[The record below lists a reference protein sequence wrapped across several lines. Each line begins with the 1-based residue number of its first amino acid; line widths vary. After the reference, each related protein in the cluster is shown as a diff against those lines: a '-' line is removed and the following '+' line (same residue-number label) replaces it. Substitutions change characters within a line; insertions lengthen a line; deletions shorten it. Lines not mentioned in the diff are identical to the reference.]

1 MPRLRNK
8 KQSFFAVFLRRTV
21 LLLMITACAAAA
33 WWGWRVIQGES
44 VRFSFMLMEING
56 EATKILRGETVPLNP
71 FDTVRIVDVGASV
84 PFDYGI
90 GLEAEGIDVDS
101 LRHAQIQLVEL
112 LPGKEAFERYRF
124 NVSAQ
129 YRGSPIG
136 DVIWEIEP
144 SVENW
149 LERANRLIN
158 DKMRINFLERA
169 VEFTSGDPRIERR
182 LLDEYKRASRWL
194 SALDLL
200 KKMAAETPDISIYAE
215 LLEVYKGLD
224 DLQGV
229 TSVLSTLVKREPR
242 KSEWRLRL
250 GEALEQAGDK
260 RGAAEHYRAALG
272 ISEESELPELYKH
285 LGYLYTEIGEY
296 SKAVKMYSEAAK
308 LDQKDANLHYNLA
321 FLYDTLGKPDKAEF
335 HLENAVTLKS
345 RDVDGRLK
353 LAGRLIDRGRTKKA
367 EAYLAEVLEQSPNN
381 LDALML
387 MASIAENEGRKQ
399 ELVDLYRRINSIDP
413 KNETVIYNLGVS
425 FYELE
430 RFEECSDWLGF
441 YVESHPGDFT
451 VQEMLFDCYLKTGK
465 EDEAFDVAE
474 RILELKPEVL
484 YPYNF
489 IVDYLAD
496 RGEYEKIIERL
507 DPAVKSHPDS
517 VELKR
522 NLLLAYRQAGK
533 TRAAVN
539 LAGELVKESPFDK
552 DLLEFLFDGYRS
564 VGDESSALK
573 TAEVLASLDVA
584 DDDVYGF
591 IFDQLSGDEKFDRI
605 IEIMEEAVQK
615 SPERVRLREYLAVA
629 YLKTENEAGAAV
641 QMEEIVRL
649 RPNDI
654 AMVLNLARL
663 QEKRGKYSDA
673 AEAYEQAMTL
683 DPDNEEAEEGYLRT
697 RLKGVA
703 GD

>member
-1 MPRLRNK
+1 M
-8 KQSFFAVFLRRTV
+8 V
-21 LLLMITACAAAA
+21 LLLLIAACAAAA

-44 VRFSFMLMEING
+44 VRFSSILIEING
-56 EATKILRGETVPLNP
+56 EPTKILRGETLPLNP
-71 FDTVRIVDVGASV
+71 FDTVQIIDVGASV

-90 GLEAEGIDVDS
+90 RLEAEGIDVDS
-101 LRHAQIQLVEL
+101 LRHAQMQLVEL
-112 LPGKEAFERYRF
+112 LPGKEAFARYRF
-124 NVSAQ
+124 NVSVR
-129 YRGSPIG
+129 YRESPIG

-149 LERANRLIN
+149 LERSNRLIN
-158 DKMRINFLERA
+158 DEMRINFLERA
-169 VEFTSGDPRIERR
+169 VEFTSGDARIERR
-182 LLDEYKRASRWL
+182 LLDEYKRASRWR

-200 KKMAAETPDISIYAE
+200 KKMAAETPDTSLYAE

-229 TSVLSTLVKREPR
+229 RSVLSTLVKREPR
-242 KSEWRLRL
+242 EPEWRLRL
-250 GEALEQAGDK
+250 AEVLEQAGDK
-260 RGAAEHYRAALG
+260 REAAEHYRAALD
-272 ISEESELPELYKH
+272 ISEESDLPELYKH

-296 SKAVKMYSEAAK
+296 SKAVKMYTEAAR

-321 FLYDTLGKPDKAEF
+321 FLYDRLGKPDRAEF

-345 RDVDGRLK
+345 RDIDGRLN
-353 LAGRLIDRGRTKKA
+353 LADRLIDRGETKKA
-367 EAYLAEVLEQSPNN
+367 EAYLTEVLEHSPNN

-387 MASIAENEGRKQ
+387 MANIAENEGRKR
-399 ELVDLYRRINSIDP
+399 ELVELYRRINRLDP
-413 KNETVIYNLGVS
+413 KNETVIYNLGVLL
-425 FYELE
+425 YELE
-430 RFEECSDWLGF
+430 RFGECSDWLAL
-441 YVESHPGDFT
+441 YAESHPGDVP
-451 VQEMLFDCYLKTGK
+451 VQEMLFDCYIKAGK

-484 YPYNF
+484 YPYRF

-496 RGEYEKIIERL
+496 KGKYEQIIERL
-507 DPAVKSHPDS
+507 EPAVKSHPDS

-522 NLLLAYRQAGK
+522 NLLLAYKQAGK

-539 LAGELVKESPFDK
+539 LGGELIKESPGDK

-573 TAEVLASLDVA
+573 TAEALVSLEVA
-584 DDDVYGF
+584 DEDVYGF
-591 IFDQLSGDEKFDRI
+591 IFDQLSADEKFDHI

-615 SPERVRLREYLAVA
+615 SPERARLREYLAVA
-629 YLKTENEAGAAV
+629 YLKSGNEAEAAV

-649 RPNDI
+649 RPDDV

-663 QEKRGKYSDA
+663 QEKRGKYSKAADA
-673 AEAYEQAMTL
+673 YKQARTL
-683 DPDNEEAEEGYLRT
+683 DPDNEEAAEGYLRT
-697 RLKGVA
+697 WIKGVA